1 MKPEESALGN
11 ALLSLTLWLSD
22 VYAAAI
28 EAYRVTGELNPGN
41 MSFTS
46 GSEKIQIRPFLSQL
60 FRSKTSGRKDYQRNG
75 KNYEPTIPNGSNF
88 RCKASRCRYYVE
100 N

>member
-28 EAYRVTGELNPGN
+28 EVFRIKGELSAGN
-41 MSFTS
+41 A
-46 GSEKIQIRPFLSQL
+46 FLFCSL
-60 FRSKTSGRKDYQRNG
+60 VVKLCTGI
-75 KNYEPTIPNGSNF
+75 T
-88 RCKASRCRYYVE
+88 
-100 N
+100 